1 MPKSYMSRYLQKEEN
16 RMEVKI
22 LHTNE
27 LLSNEEAINIKGGLN
42 SSVDSTECTCDCLI
56 SNKNETPATP
66 QKPIKN

>member
-1 MPKSYMSRYLQKEEN
+1 
-16 RMEVKI
+16 MEIKI
-22 LHTNE
+22 LHPNE
-27 LLSNEEAINIKGGLN
+27 MLSNEEAINIKGGLN